1 MKCFNHPE
9 LDATATCADCQ
20 KWLCKDCTGRYQEPV
35 CWPCNQKRIDY
46 ERNTI
51 FKDFW
56 IMLVLGIVLTFLWIQ
71 LFPDRLSDRIGTM
84 FVIVYFYIFFSLYN
98 WWKFLN
104 KITPD
109 MFLFM
114 SIAGWVI
121 YFFIKFCLA
130 LFVWVFVTP
139 IVVFTKIKRL
149 IELNKIK
156 T

>member
-20 KWLCKDCTGRYQEPV
+20 KWLCKDCAGRYQEPV

-46 ERNTI
+46 ERNAI

-104 KITPD
+104 KITSWYV
-109 MFLFM
+109 FIYVNCRLGNILFYKILF
-114 SIAGWVI
+114 STVCVSFCNSYSCLHKNQKINR
-121 YFFIKFCLA
+121 IK
-130 LFVWVFVTP
+130 
-139 IVVFTKIKRL
+139 
-149 IELNKIK
+149 
-156 T
+156 